1 MRSAV
6 HSHDAGA
13 LRRAARRA
21 RLLRAVLVAAGVSLL
36 AAAAVS
42 ARGLDVRER
51 SILPSGSTGV
61 VVLDLSLSILDV
73 DYGRLRAA
81 LRHLIEADAPV
92 GLVVFSDA
100 PYELLPP
107 GTPAR
112 ELRPVIRLLEP
123 RGGKT
128 PANPWAEQ
136 FRAGTR
142 ISAALTLARDMLERD
157 RVEDGSILL
166 VSDLE
171 TAPEDLQALIRTL
184 QSLRDR
190 SITLRIVPLSTS
202 GEARRTVESVAGPEA
217 FAPAAAFD
225 GDVRRVLGLEGSG
238 GIPTGLLALGGLLL
252 VVLALHER
260 FAGRLALPRGDGSAS

>member
-13 LRRAARRA
+13 LRAASRRA
-21 RLLRAVLVAAGVSLL
+21 RILRAVL
-36 AAAAVS
+36 AAAAVASLAGAAAS

-61 VVLDLSLSILDV
+61 VVLDLSLSILDP
-73 DYGRLRAA
+73 DYRRLRGA

-92 GLVVFSDA
+92 GLVIFSDA

-112 ELRPVIRLLEP
+112 ELEPVIRLL
-123 RGGKT
+123 T
-128 PANPWAEQ
+128 PTGSEAPVNPWTEQ

-142 ISAALTLARDMLERD
+142 ISTALVLARDMLERD
-157 RVEDGSILL
+157 GVEDGSILL
-166 VSDLE
+166 ISDLE

-184 QSLRDR
+184 ESLRAR
-190 SITLRIVPLSTS
+190 SIPLRVVPLSAS
-202 GEARRTVESVAGPEA
+202 GEARRTVETVLGAEA
-217 FAPAAAFD
+217 FAPAGAFE
-225 GDVRRVLGLEGSG
+225 GDVARSLGIEGRG
-238 GIPTGLLALGGLLL
+238 GTPAGLLALGGLFLAL
-252 VVLALHER
+252 LALHER
-260 FAGRLALPRGDGSAS
+260 FAGRLGLPRPRGAS